1 MKNSN
6 KISEKS
12 EKNRGW
18 LVMVLGGGVL
28 FSGSSV
34 HIQIW
39 KHLQFWMEIAK
50 IIIIKS

>member
-18 LVMVLGGGVL
+18 LVMVLGGRGAV
-28 FSGSSV
+28 FRV
-34 HIQIW
+34 QCTFPNMERVAMINE
-39 KHLQFWMEIAK
+39 EIAVK
-50 IIIIKS
+50 